1 MHSDSI
7 RQTGEQITLNRL
19 IPLAAFVPGRY
30 MLQVN
35 IQDRVSGQALSR
47 EAEFQI
53 VPESSPDA
61 RVGKH
66 GAPVLTFFLHEKA
79 HWRALEWPRLQL

>member
-47 EAEFQI
+47 
-53 VPESSPDA
+53 
-61 RVGKH
+61 VGKH